1 MSARAGRTK
10 VHRLPREQRE
20 FVNALIREG
29 THTLREMV
37 ELIAQRYPEADIRL
51 GSLHNYVRGERELAD
66 RMQRI
71 NAVSDRLV
79 GGLGDGV
86 GEKAGALMAHAV
98 TAAVTFAAL
107 EEQEADEVDLG
118 RISELALAA
127 SRAAKTSRLTTD
139 ERRIVAQEA
148 REALQREQSAKLDKI
163 VKETGLTDDVAAT
176 FRRKVLGLKT

>member
-1 MSARAGRTK
+1 MNARAGRTR

-29 THTLREMV
+29 SHTLREMV
-37 ELIAQRYPEADIRL
+37 ELIAGKFPEADIRL
-51 GSLHNYVRGERELAD
+51 GSLHNYVRGERELAE

-79 GGLGDGV
+79 GGLGEGV

-107 EEQEADEVDLG
+107 EEQDADEVDLG
-118 RISELALAA
+118 RIGALALAA

-148 REALQREQSAKLDKI
+148 REQALREQREKLEALGRSGAIDPAALAI
-163 VKETGLTDDVAAT
+163 VIKAAYD
-176 FRRKVLGLKT
+176 L

>member
-20 FVNALIREG
+20 FVNAMIREG
-29 THTLREMV
+29 SHTLREMV
-37 ELIAQRYPEADIRL
+37 ERIAERFPEADIRL
-51 GSLHNYVRGERELAD
+51 GSLHNYVRGERELAE

-79 GGLGDGV
+79 GGLGEGV

-107 EEQEADEVDLG
+107 EEQDATGVDLS
-118 RISELALAA
+118 RIGALALAA

-148 REALQREQSAKLDKI
+148 REQALREQREKLEALGRSGAIDPAALAI
-163 VKETGLTDDVAAT
+163 VIKAAYD
-176 FRRKVLGLKT
+176 L

>member
-20 FVNALIREG
+20 FVNAMIREG
-29 THTLREMV
+29 SHTLREMV
-37 ELIAQRYPEADIRL
+37 ERIAERFPEADIRL
-51 GSLHNYVRGERELAD
+51 GSLHNYVRGERELAE

-79 GGLGDGV
+79 GGLGEGV

-107 EEQEADEVDLG
+107 EEQDATEVDLS
-118 RISELALAA
+118 RIGALALAA
-127 SRAAKTSRLTTD
+127 SRAARTSRLTTD

-148 REALQREQSAKLDKI
+148 REQALREQREKLEALGRSGAIDPAALAI
-163 VKETGLTDDVAAT
+163 VIKAAYD
-176 FRRKVLGLKT
+176 L

>member
-20 FVNALIREG
+20 FVNAMIREG
-29 THTLREMV
+29 SHTLREMV
-37 ELIAQRYPEADIRL
+37 ERIAERFPEADIRL
-51 GSLHNYVRGERELAD
+51 GSLHNYVRGERELAE

-79 GGLGDGV
+79 GGLGEGV

-107 EEQEADEVDLG
+107 EEQDATEVDLS
-118 RISELALAA
+118 RIGALALAA

-148 REALQREQSAKLDKI
+148 REQALREQREKLEALGRSGAIDPAALAI
-163 VKETGLTDDVAAT
+163 VIKAAYD
-176 FRRKVLGLKT
+176 L

>member
-20 FVNALIREG
+20 FVNAMIREG
-29 THTLREMV
+29 SHTLREMV
-37 ELIAQRYPEADIRL
+37 ELIAERFPEADIRL
-51 GSLHNYVRGERELAD
+51 GSLHNYVRGERELAE

-79 GGLGDGV
+79 GGLGEGV

-118 RISELALAA
+118 RIGALALAA

-139 ERRIVAQEA
+139 ERRIAAQEGREQA
-148 REALQREQSAKLDKI
+148 LREQREKLEALGRSGAIDPAALAI
-163 VKETGLTDDVAAT
+163 VIKAAYD
-176 FRRKVLGLKT
+176 L

>member
-1 MSARAGRTK
+1 MSARPGRTK

-20 FVNALIREG
+20 FVNAMIREG
-29 THTLREMV
+29 SHTLREMV
-37 ELIAQRYPEADIRL
+37 ERIAERFPEADIRL
-51 GSLHNYVRGERELAD
+51 GSLHNYVRGERELAE

-79 GGLGDGV
+79 GGLGEGV

-107 EEQEADEVDLG
+107 EEQEADEVDLS
-118 RISELALAA
+118 RIGALALAA

-148 REALQREQSAKLDKI
+148 REQALREQREKLEALGRSGAIDPAALAI
-163 VKETGLTDDVAAT
+163 VIKAAYD
-176 FRRKVLGLKT
+176 L